1 VVASGVV
8 VFGARV
14 ALGEMPTAT
23 ARVTRQVMASK
34 TNAKGMPCVMIACEQ
49 ATLMDARWAL
59 VGGL

>member
-1 VVASGVV
+1 M
-8 VFGARV
+8 
-14 ALGEMPTAT
+14 E
-23 ARVTRQVMASK
+23 SK